1 MQLGVGSVAVAHAA
15 QIADPRSLLA
25 SDSASGSVI
34 RIAAGTARFDEGLQ
48 GREAQGPEHVSDLAR
63 IRAHMARQQHI
74 RREKATSNICTEVL
88 RAITV
93 QERG

>member
-1 MQLGVGSVAVAHAA
+1 
-15 QIADPRSLLA
+15 
-25 SDSASGSVI
+25 
-34 RIAAGTARFDEGLQ
+34 
-48 GREAQGPEHVSDLAR
+48 
-63 IRAHMARQQHI
+63 MARQQHI